1 MLNVKVN
8 VIYRITKLLKVETD
22 IITNISTSPIGRAGL
37 FVIMSV
43 EAFKTNVIVFIADV
57 INVFFMS
64 DRPINWRMRVTN

>member
-57 INVFFMS
+57 INVFFYV
-64 DRPINWRMRVTN
+64 R